1 MTKAL
6 QEISLIAT
14 QAYKALHIAGIALVL
29 ACSGVHAQNQLPT
42 IGNSSSKLISLSEE
56 KKLGQYWLRS
66 LRRQVELYHN
76 PIVQEYFTHL
86 VYALAPSSGVE
97 DSEFSL
103 VIVNSSSLNA
113 FAVPGS
119 VMGINAGLFLHAGT
133 EQEFAAVIAHEL
145 AHLSQ
150 RHYARRL
157 EERNKSQPLQLAG
170 LLASVVVMATAGT
183 EAGVAALAS
192 TQAIGI
198 ENQLSFSRENEQEA
212 DRLGVRI
219 LSESNF
225 DPRAMPSMFERM
237 YRQNRMAGQKIPE
250 YLSTHPLSENRVAD
264 TRNRANQYPLKRYAD
279 NPEYHFS
286 KSIVLADFAE
296 SPRKALD
303 YFAQFLETGNTMQSQ
318 AARFGTAYLLAE
330 SDPEKAIQLL
340 EKLESVFPSQ
350 LSVLIIKARALRHLG
365 RTKDAIALLETQLKR
380 YPDNYPTTMELSD
393 ILMKTGELEKSAALL
408 KSLSRSSPDNAK
420 VWELLA
426 EVQGLTGN
434 IPELHYARAEYFQLN
449 GHFKQAKEQLALAKS
464 KSQNNPTLSARIHVR
479 SEEINR
485 LEKNAP
491 F

>member
-1 MTKAL
+1 MTQVFKKKHTKSRRHAL
-6 QEISLIAT
+6 SLTALLLVASISLW
-14 QAYKALHIAGIALVL
+14 G
-29 ACSGVHAQNQLPT
+29 HAENQLPT
-42 IGNSSSKLISLSEE
+42 IGNSSSKLISIDEE

-66 LRRQVELYHN
+66 LRSQVELYHN
-76 PIVQEYFTHL
+76 PIVHEYFTHL
-86 VYALAPSSGVE
+86 VYSLAPSSGVE
-97 DSEFSL
+97 DSDFSL
-103 VIVNSSSLNA
+103 VIVNSPALNA

-119 VMGINAGLFLHAGT
+119 VMGINAGLFLYASN

-157 EERNKSQPLQLAG
+157 EAQNRSQPLQLAG

-192 TQAIGI
+192 TQAMGI

-219 LSESNF
+219 LNESNF

-237 YRQNRMAGQKIPE
+237 YRQNRLQGQKIPE

-264 TRNRANQYPLKRYAD
+264 TRNRANQFPVKRYLD

-296 SPRKALD
+296 NEKKAID
-303 YFAQFLETGNTMQSQ
+303 YLSQFVNGDSSIQSH
-318 AARFGTAYLLAE
+318 AARFGTAYLLMK
-330 SDPEKAIQLL
+330 DKPEEALALIARL
-340 EKLESVFPSQ
+340 ERSFPDQ
-350 LSVLIIKARALRHLG
+350 LSIQNLKAQALHYQG
-365 RTKDAIALLETQLKR
+365 KTNTAIALLETQLKR
-380 YPDNYPTTMELSD
+380 YPDNYPTAMVLSD
-393 ILMKTGELEKSAALL
+393 ILMKAGQLDRSAHLL
-408 KSLSRSSPDNAK
+408 TNLSRNQANNAK

-426 EVQGLTGN
+426 EVQGLAGN
-434 IPELHYARAEYFQLN
+434 IAQLHLARAEYFQLKGN
-449 GHFKQAKEQLALAKS
+449 FKLAREQLALAKS
-464 KSQNNPTLSARIHVR
+464 KSRSNPTLSARIHAR
-479 SEEINR
+479 TEEIGR
-485 LEKNAP
+485 LENSAP